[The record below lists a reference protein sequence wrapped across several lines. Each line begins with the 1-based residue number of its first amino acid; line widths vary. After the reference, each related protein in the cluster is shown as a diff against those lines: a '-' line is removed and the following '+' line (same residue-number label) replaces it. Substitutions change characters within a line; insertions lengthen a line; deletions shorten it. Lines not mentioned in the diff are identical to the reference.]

1 MLEWSDDTALHC
13 VLVPQLLW
21 YLYQGHFTL
30 QSTPTPLIFIATIIP
45 TLQVAVRTSVQ
56 GHNLWLFKPGSVQLC
71 WCEDW
76 DVCSCVAIITSLQQ
90 SKQSSGPTTTTN
102 PLDNKDSHGSSV
114 SPLPGMVSMVED
126 SMSLEMRNFVFRLL
140 NRFSYFVAGL
150 RQLRPPPSHIERRRT
165 AAAVKSV
172 LVSSLVLW
180 IEPL

>member
-1 MLEWSDDTALHC
+1 MSVVVLPSLLHYNK
-13 VLVPQLLW
+13 VNNPR
-21 YLYQGHFTL
+21 
-30 QSTPTPLIFIATIIP
+30 A
-45 TLQVAVRTSVQ
+45 
-56 GHNLWLFKPGSVQLC
+56 QLC
-71 WCEDW
+71 
-76 DVCSCVAIITSLQQ
+76 
-90 SKQSSGPTTTTN
+90 TTN

-172 LVSSLVLW
+172 LVSSLVL
-180 IEPL
+180 